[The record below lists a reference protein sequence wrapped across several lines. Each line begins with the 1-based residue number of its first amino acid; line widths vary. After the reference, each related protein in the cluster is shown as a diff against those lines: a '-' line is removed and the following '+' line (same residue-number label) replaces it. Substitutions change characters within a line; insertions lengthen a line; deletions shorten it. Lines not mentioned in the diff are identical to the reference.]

1 MELEIEYH
9 TPKTIFVKAFSIEL
23 LFRDVWPYLM
33 EDDRK
38 LKLVIL
44 NFIV

>member
-9 TPKTIFVKAFSIEL
+9 TPKTIFIKAFGIEL
-23 LFRDVWPYLM
+23 TFRDVWPYLM

-44 NFIV
+44 